1 MHLPSIQLDARVNF
15 TAFTKDFR
23 SLTLTFKNRSFMRFG
38 IVTSCCIILGFCL
51 LSGAISAQKTAE
63 QKVVSGTVLLKTKS
77 ALNTKALISALKNTW
92 KLKTDSISTADK
104 TMVIN
109 MLGGATVMI
118 AYLDYP
124 AAPDEVGAGA
134 RLSWLWQ
141 TAHEETANHQA
152 QVVVS
157 VIGPGNKTLEL
168 YKLFTQTAAAVL
180 ETAPAA
186 GIFLESQYLLLS
198 PGYFIAAAKN
208 MVQNQSIPLYCWVYF
223 GRPGEGGG
231 FTYGLS
237 EFGLA
242 EMEIANST
250 YAEAEV
256 HETLYGA
263 AMSVVKYGTQL
274 TDGQTVTTEEG
285 EKMKV
290 TLGAGTYMQD
300 LQVLRLD
307 Y

>member
-1 MHLPSIQLDARVNF
+1 
-15 TAFTKDFR
+15 
-23 SLTLTFKNRSFMRFG
+23 MRLG
-38 IVTSCCIILGFCL
+38 IVSSCCILLGFIL
-51 LSGAISAQKTAE
+51 LSTTVYAQKTDN

-77 ALNTKALISALKNTW
+77 ALNTKALVSALKNTW
-92 KLKTDSISTADK
+92 KLKTDSISTAEK

-109 MLGGATVMI
+109 MIGGATVMI

-141 TAHEETANHQA
+141 TAQEETANHQA

-242 EMEIANST
+242 EMEIANSS

-256 HETLYGA
+256 HAALFGA
-263 AMSVVKYGTQL
+263 ALSVVKYGTQL
-274 TDGQTVTTEEG
+274 SDGQFVTTEEG

-290 TLGAGTYMQD
+290 KLGAGTYMKD
-300 LQVLRLD
+300 LQVFQLD